1 MTNKGISIDIW
12 RFAASFLVVAIHI
25 SPFENIDGEF
35 DFFLTA
41 VLGRTAVPLFMMITG
56 YYTLHKE
63 SEKKKSLISY
73 TVKILKLYLF
83 CILFYLPINFY
94 MGIKGFDP
102 ENPSNFFLSVLKDIF
117 INGTFYHLWYF
128 PALFLGLWT
137 VYFLIKRTGKKTGLA
152 IVCLLYIIGLFGDGY
167 YGFIKGND
175 VIKGFYDALFNVS
188 DYTRNGLFYAPVFLY
203 MGYLIKRA
211 GKKGTYD
218 FMYAFLLFLLMS
230 AEGIILHRSGMQR
243 HTAMYLFLVPLM
255 YFLFR
260 ALIFQSGSEN
270 RKLRNM
276 ASDVYI
282 FHPFL
287 IVAVRFFSKLTGTE
301 KIMVENN
308 LLLYIIV
315 CLLSVGTGLLCDI
328 LRRLRKS
335 NVTPFRKPPS
345 P

>member
-12 RFAASFLVVAIHI
+12 RFAASFLVAAIHI
-25 SPFENIDGEF
+25 SPFEKINGELE
-35 DFFLTA
+35 FFFTA
-41 VLGRTAVPLFMMITG
+41 VLGRIAVPLFLMITG
-56 YYTLHKE
+56 YYILDMARE
-63 SEKKKSLISY
+63 NKKALVSY
-73 TVKILKLYLF
+73 TAKILKLYIF
-83 CILFYLPINFY
+83 CIFLYLPLNVY
-94 MGIKGFDP
+94 MGLEGTAEGKP
-102 ENPSNFFLSVLKDIF
+102 ETLILSVLKDIF

-128 PALFLGLWT
+128 PALISGLWA
-137 VYFLIKRTGKKTGLA
+137 VYFLIKRTGKKAGIA
-152 IVCLLYIIGLFGDGY
+152 ITCLLYIIGLFGDGY
-167 YGFIKGND
+167 YGFIEGNGI
-175 VIKGFYDALFNVS
+175 IKGFYDALFNIS

-276 ASDVYI
+276 ASYVYI